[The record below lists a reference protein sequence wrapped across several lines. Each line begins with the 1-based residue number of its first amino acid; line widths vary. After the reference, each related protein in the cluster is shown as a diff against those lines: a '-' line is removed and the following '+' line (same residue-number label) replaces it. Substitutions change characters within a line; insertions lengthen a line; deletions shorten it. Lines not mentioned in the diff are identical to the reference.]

1 MDSVPAS
8 SREFTMNLNFNLAS
22 AAAATAG
29 GPVVVVDNSS
39 NSKSPVAKEHN
50 KFTSNASTSSIHND
64 LKMILEESKEDKKQ
78 APGKENKKL
87 NESIDKKVW
96 EF

>member
-1 MDSVPAS
+1 
-8 SREFTMNLNFNLAS
+8 
-22 AAAATAG
+22 
-29 GPVVVVDNSS
+29 
-39 NSKSPVAKEHN
+39 
-50 KFTSNASTSSIHND
+50 
-64 LKMILEESKEDKKQ
+64 MILEESKEDKKQ

>member
-1 MDSVPAS
+1 
-8 SREFTMNLNFNLAS
+8 
-22 AAAATAG
+22 
-29 GPVVVVDNSS
+29 
-39 NSKSPVAKEHN
+39 VAKEHN

-87 NESIDKKVW
+87 NESIDKKV
-96 EF
+96 